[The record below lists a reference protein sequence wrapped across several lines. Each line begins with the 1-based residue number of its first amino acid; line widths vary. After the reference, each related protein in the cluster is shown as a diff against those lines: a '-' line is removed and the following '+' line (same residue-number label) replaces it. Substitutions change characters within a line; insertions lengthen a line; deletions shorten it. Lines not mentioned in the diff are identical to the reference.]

1 MDAVLKALAE
11 ERRRTILRLVWSR
24 EMTASDIAAHFDD
37 VTRPAI
43 SQHLGVL
50 REARLVVERRDG
62 VRRFYRADHDEMA
75 NLRAFLDEFW
85 TSGLD
90 RLRDAAEAAERAK
103 RAEPDERSVPPGP
116 ESRGKTRAEEKQ
128 RKKRKSGKKEGNDG

>member
-43 SQHLGVL
+43 SQHLKAL
-50 REARLVVERRDG
+50 REANLVSVEVRAQQRLYSLNPAGIGEIEDWVSK
-62 VRRFYRADHDEMA
+62 VRQMWMQSFDA
-75 NLRAFLDEFW
+75 LDEVLKQE
-85 TSGLD
+85 TKKL
-90 RLRDAAEAAERAK
+90 K
-103 RAEPDERSVPPGP
+103 RRKRS
-116 ESRGKTRAEEKQ
+116 Q
-128 RKKRKSGKKEGNDG
+128 

>member
-62 VRRFYRADHDEMA
+62 VRRFYRADHAEMA
-75 NLRAFLDEFW
+75 KLRTFLDEFW

-90 RLRDAAEAAERAK
+90 RLRDVAEAAERAK
-103 RAEPDERSVPPGP
+103 RSASLTSERN
-116 ESRGKTRAEEKQ
+116 GKTRTGEKQ
-128 RKKRKSGKKEGNDG
+128 RKKRKKRKKGGQ